1 MKKMYFFTRK
11 NGRVIKE
18 CVSMSKAQTK
28 NYLRQLRAMFGQKNA
43 ICSSNET
50 CLLVE
55 NFCK

>member
-11 NGRVIKE
+11 NGRIVKE
-18 CVSMSKAQTK
+18 RISMSNSQTK
-28 NYLRQLRAMFGQKNA
+28 NYLRLLKDMFGRANV